1 MPISP
6 KTQKTLWGRAANRC
20 SLCRKELVMDA
31 TETDD
36 ESLVGEA
43 CHIVAQ
49 SVDGPRGASP
59 LTTEQRDKY
68 ANLILLCNVH
78 HKQIDDQFNA
88 YPVSNLLE
96 LKAQHEGW
104 VRAQLDF
111 DARKQKDDEI
121 LAGYVEEWVRRLQ
134 LDDWKAWASAI
145 MCHGHPSL
153 DHDRKLALESIRH
166 WLLSR
171 VWPSRYPGLTAAF
184 TNFRVV
190 TQDFCLVFNEH
201 AERQGDGWRTRK
213 FYQLGAD
220 WSEESER
227 RLLRRFDGH
236 VGLVQDLMVELTRA
250 VNFVCDE
257 IRRNLFPAF
266 RIAEGL
272 VLLEGGPYSSSEFKT
287 YRLEYGAS
295 ERNGA
300 PYPGLDE
307 FRTTRFSRSIHFG
320 HEGDEV

>member
-1 MPISP
+1 
-6 KTQKTLWGRAANRC
+6 
-20 SLCRKELVMDA
+20 MDA

-49 SVDGPRGASP
+49 SVDGPRGSSP

-88 YPVSNLLE
+88 YSVSKLEE
-96 LKAQHEGW
+96 LKTGHEAW

-111 DARKQKDDEI
+111 DPQKQKDDEI
-121 LAGYVEEWVRRLQ
+121 LAGYVEEWVRRLE

-153 DHDRKLALESIRH
+153 DHDRKVALEDIRP

-171 VWPSRYPGLTAAF
+171 VWVPRYPKLGAAF

-201 AERQGDGWRTRK
+201 AEHQGDKWRTRK
-213 FYQLGAD
+213 FYQLDAD
-220 WSEESER
+220 WSKEEES
-227 RLLRRFDGH
+227 RLLRRFYGH

-250 VNFVCDE
+250 VNLVCDE
-257 IRRNLFPAF
+257 VRRYLLPTF
-266 RIAEGL
+266 RTAEGL
-272 VLLEGGPYSSSEFKT
+272 VLLEGGPYSNFEFNT
-287 YRLEYGAS
+287 YRLEYSAS
-295 ERNGA
+295 ERTGA
-300 PYPGLDE
+300 PYPGLAE
-307 FRTTRFSRSIHFG
+307 FKTVRFSRSLHFG